1 MKILSLKGAEFEVL
15 KQVPWEKVKVEVI
28 LLELE
33 HAGKVQDDL
42 YDDLDEW

>member
-1 MKILSLKGAEFEVL
+1 MLR
-15 KQVPWEKVKVEVI
+15 QVPWEKVKVEVI

-42 YDDLDEW
+42 YDDLDGDFYGDFCFY